1 MGIICDFVMSYSDMF
16 IMMLKSFVFHSVCM
30 YECCV
35 LYNVRCIIK
44 VQHARFASALLLA
57 RLFVVLCSFWYFR
70 VCVWQNK
77 YFLLILSCTESGWD
91 PAEIGDLLE
100 DRFYNMTFKVMY
112 RRSVKLTVTVNIWTG
127 NTSML
132 YDGVMYLIYIQLW
145 CRR

>member
-1 MGIICDFVMSYSDMF
+1 
-16 IMMLKSFVFHSVCM
+16 
-30 YECCV
+30 
-35 LYNVRCIIK
+35 
-44 VQHARFASALLLA
+44 
-57 RLFVVLCSFWYFR
+57 
-70 VCVWQNK
+70 VWQNK

-132 YDGVMYLIYIQLW
+132 YDGVMYLIYIQL
-145 CRR
+145 